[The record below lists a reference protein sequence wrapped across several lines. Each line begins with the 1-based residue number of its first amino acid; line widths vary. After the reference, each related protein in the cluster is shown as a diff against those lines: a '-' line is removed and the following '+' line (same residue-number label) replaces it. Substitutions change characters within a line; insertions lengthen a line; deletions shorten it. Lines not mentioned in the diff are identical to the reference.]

1 MDYSYWSIVLV
12 VFKFVSYLS
21 VAALAGGLTIQT
33 LLALKSS
40 NYTIEQ
46 VNYLKAIRSW
56 QIIWAGVGLVFTLLH
71 LPVEAAALSDTG
83 WQGLVDGLMINIVW
97 QSAIG
102 TQTWLRATG
111 YILALIVIL
120 LNRRSFPQFSFS
132 WGLISLIAVLMISAS
147 FVLTGHSVN
156 SGWLIQVILGLHVTA
171 MALWIGSLWPLYKS
185 SHFLKPSDVKNLMI
199 EFGRFAVGIVL
210 VLLVCGVIML
220 FQFIDSFEHLFTT
233 DYGQL
238 ILFKLTLV
246 TGMLL
251 LAAWHK
257 LIIVPKLLEKQN
269 GLKLKRS
276 IGVEGL
282 VAIIVLIVTA
292 VVTTLVGPAQG
303 L

>member
-1 MDYSYWSIVLV
+1 MEYSYWSIVLV

-33 LLALKSS
+33 LLALKSN

-46 VNYLKAIRSW
+46 FNYLKAIRNW
-56 QIIWAGVGLVFTLLH
+56 QISWATIGLVIALLH
-71 LPVEAAALSDTG
+71 LPIEAAALSNTG
-83 WQGLVDGLMINIVW
+83 WQGLMDGLMINIVW

-120 LNRRSFPQFSFS
+120 INRQSFLQFSFS
-132 WGLISLIAVLMISAS
+132 WGLTRVIAVLMITAS

-156 SGWLIQVILGLHVTA
+156 SGWLIQFILGAHVTA
-171 MALWIGSLWPLYKS
+171 MALWIGSLWPLYRS

-199 EFGRFAVGIVL
+199 DFGRLAVGVVL
-210 VLLVCGVIML
+210 VLLACGVIML

-233 DYGQL
+233 GYGQL

-257 LIIVPKLLEKQN
+257 LVLVHKLMQEKNNQ
-269 GLKLKRS
+269 KLKRS
-276 IGVEGL
+276 IGIEAL
-282 VAIIVLIVTA
+282 VGIGVLIVTA
-292 VVTTLVGPAQG
+292 VVTTTVGPA
-303 L
+303 